1 MDEDFSLTPITEG
14 GLKRQKSKLKGK
26 VRHDKEETRKLQV
39 MKLGVKYDV
48 EVDDNTQLST
58 RVYNDICGHQR
69 KGQRD
74 QRCRGKYTRKQK
86 RNEVTES

>member
-1 MDEDFSLTPITEG
+1 MEEDFSLTPITERD
-14 GLKRQKSKLKGK
+14 LKQQKGKLKGK

-48 EVDDNTQLST
+48 EVDDDTQLST

-74 QRCRGKYTRKQK
+74 QRCRGKYNRKQK
-86 RNEVTES
+86 RDS